1 MWWVAPFRNLRI
13 KGLSHLPTAYRSVT
27 RLSSPL
33 YAKASIKCPFA
44 LDCVNAQEYGYVILG
59 QFTRVQFN
67 VYIQYLFFDKT
78 QRLKSYPLNCTV
90 LLLFF

>member
-1 MWWVAPFRNLRI
+1 MWWVSPFRDLRI

-33 YAKASIKCPFA
+33 HAKASIKCSFA
-44 LDCVNAQEYGYVILG
+44 LDCVNAQEYGYILE

-67 VYIQYLFFDKT
+67 A
-78 QRLKSYPLNCTV
+78 LNDNFKDTEV
-90 LLLFF
+90 IH